1 MFVVG
6 VTGGHTTANKS
17 MGFSPAK
24 TIRARHKCRDKGF
37 AGELR
42 RMQLASQLVMPPCRR
57 QGSRPGLDRLRESH
71 KVYGLPPLGAG
82 ALPQD
87 ERANAWSE
95 K

>member
-1 MFVVG
+1 
-6 VTGGHTTANKS
+6 
-17 MGFSPAK
+17 
-24 TIRARHKCRDKGF
+24 
-37 AGELR
+37 
-42 RMQLASQLVMPPCRR
+42 MQLASQLVMPPCRR